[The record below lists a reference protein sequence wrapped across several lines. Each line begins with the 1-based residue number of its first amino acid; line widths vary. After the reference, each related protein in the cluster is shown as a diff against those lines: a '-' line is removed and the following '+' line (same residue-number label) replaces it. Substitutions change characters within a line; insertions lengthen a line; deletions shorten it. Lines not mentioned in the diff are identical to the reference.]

1 MLASPSL
8 NHLIRPRQQRG
19 RDREA
24 DGLGGLEVDDQLECG
39 GLPDGK
45 ITGLRAFEDA
55 VNVAGSLRWRSISSW
70 MRSKYSARFGLAHSS
85 AASSCS
91 FAISVKRAGN
101 CSGSS
106 NPT

>member
-55 VNVAGSLRWRSISSW
+55 VNVAGSLPPHISLVWPISDQ
-70 MRSKYSARFGLAHSS
+70 
-85 AASSCS
+85 AAPPHVDTKLVHGRKSMAQHKFVDAVEVLSE
-91 FAISVKRAGN
+91 IW
-101 CSGSS
+101 
-106 NPT
+106 